1 MREMLAGVECLL
13 RWCRSWLEIHS
24 VRCAGEREGLPKR
37 LQLCQYA
44 CVPSAKEKAMSSGV
58 QCTDECVTKFNELK
72 LKVLHLIFFH
82 LHTLF
87 LKLTYLLQHTCRFL
101 IYKINDK
108 NTEIGLETT
117 GEKDATYAHFLT
129 LLPENDCRYCVYD
142 FE

>member
-1 MREMLAGVECLL
+1 
-13 RWCRSWLEIHS
+13 
-24 VRCAGEREGLPKR
+24 
-37 LQLCQYA
+37 
-44 CVPSAKEKAMSSGV
+44 MSSGV

-72 LKVLHLIFFH
+72 LKVLPLPLMLVFF
-82 LHTLF
+82 LD
-87 LKLTYLLQHTCRFL
+87 LTFKRMQHTCRFL

-108 NTEIGLETT
+108 NTEIGLEQT

>member
-1 MREMLAGVECLL
+1 MCYQVQRAQAQGRTPRFPPEVFVFLMLT
-13 RWCRSWLEIHS
+13 S
-24 VRCAGEREGLPKR
+24 
-37 LQLCQYA
+37 
-44 CVPSAKEKAMSSGV
+44 
-58 QCTDECVTKFNELK
+58 N
-72 LKVLHLIFFH
+72 
-82 LHTLF
+82 
-87 LKLTYLLQHTCRFL
+87 LLQHTCRFL